1 MSRLVQITLGIVC
14 RITGGD
20 TRCERRR
27 LTTMAPRVKLT
38 NAEKVLYPATGTTK
52 ADVFDYY
59 VRVSEF
65 MLPHIAGRPTTR
77 KRWPNGV
84 DESSFFEKQ
93 LATSAPEWLP
103 RGEIAH
109 KSGTTTYPIIDSTDA
124 LAWI

>member
-1 MSRLVQITLGIVC
+1 MSRLVANTLGIST

-20 TRCERRR
+20 TRCARRR
-27 LTTMAPRVKLT
+27 LTTMAPRLKLT

-84 DESSFFEKQ
+84 DESSFFENQ
-93 LATSAPEWLP
+93 LATSAPDLLA
-103 RGEIAH
+103 RGRL
-109 KSGTTTYPIIDSTDA
+109 TQ
-124 LAWI
+124 